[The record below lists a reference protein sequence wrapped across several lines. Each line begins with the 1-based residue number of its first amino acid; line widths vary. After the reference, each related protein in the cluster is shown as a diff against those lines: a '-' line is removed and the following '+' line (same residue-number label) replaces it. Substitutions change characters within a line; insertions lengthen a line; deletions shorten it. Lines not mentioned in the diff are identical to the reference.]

1 MVITSD
7 QLRQLK
13 ELDMANATKA
23 NAPFLEHDVNFFTH
37 ITQVRCVRCVR
48 RVRWHC
54 C

>member
-1 MVITSD
+1 MVVTSD

-13 ELDMANATKA
+13 ELDMANVTKA
-23 NAPFLEHDVNFFTH
+23 NAPFLEHGVNFFTH
-37 ITQVRCVRCVR
+37 ITQVRCVR